1 MMALTRV
8 PKLTYSQ
15 QRTLVETLGSAT
27 AVYEN
32 RHNILDIIPNAI
44 PALKDNLLLM
54 DANLERCEEE
64 ISWAENYRVQCIHF
78 HDNRY
83 PARLKECDDAPMV
96 LYYRGNADLNNMRI
110 VSIVGTRKITDYG
123 RQISEQFVRELAEL
137 YNVSRSV
144 INAVVVDLET
154 NGYIMIVPTKWIE
167 VADWENEGNL
177 SILSDLVQFG
187 MLNMKQLQ
195 DLLEA
200 RKFLELECV
209 RKAAENATKE
219 QLGRLRALL
228 IEEETEDDPKKRA
241 RYDLLFHYAICKL
254 SGNMVYGFIMKAF
267 EASAIPLIETFYSDH
282 EVYAFVLD
290 KHQCIANAIADKDGI
305 KAEHEMRLLL
315 EHGETII
322 RKLTKKKEEI

>member
-1 MMALTRV
+1 
-8 PKLTYSQ
+8 
-15 QRTLVETLGSAT
+15 
-27 AVYEN
+27 
-32 RHNILDIIPNAI
+32 
-44 PALKDNLLLM
+44 
-54 DANLERCEEE
+54 
-64 ISWAENYRVQCIHF
+64 
-78 HDNRY
+78 
-83 PARLKECDDAPMV
+83 
-96 LYYRGNADLNNMRI
+96 
-110 VSIVGTRKITDYG
+110 
-123 RQISEQFVRELAEL
+123 
-137 YNVSRSV
+137 
-144 INAVVVDLET
+144 
-154 NGYIMIVPTKWIE
+154 
-167 VADWENEGNL
+167 
-177 SILSDLVQFG
+177 

-322 RKLTKKKEEI
+322 RKLTEKKEEI

>member
-1 MMALTRV
+1 MKKSLTETIIEELKISILSGEYKSGE
-8 PKLTYSQ
+8 KLP
-15 QRTLVETLGSAT
+15 TL
-27 AVYEN
+27 
-32 RHNILDIIPNAI
+32 
-44 PALKDNLLLM
+44 
-54 DANLERCEEE
+54 
-64 ISWAENYRVQCIHF
+64 
-78 HDNRY
+78 
-83 PARLKECDDAPMV
+83 
-96 LYYRGNADLNNMRI
+96 
-110 VSIVGTRKITDYG
+110 
-123 RQISEQFVRELAEL
+123 RELAEL

-154 NGYIMIVPTKWIE
+154 NGYIKIVPTKWIE

-322 RKLTKKKEEI
+322 RKLTKKKEET